1 MGKELSVTQLK
12 EAIRLAESAG
22 DNTTAE
28 ELKKKLQNM
37 SINS

>member
-1 MGKELSVTQLK
+1 MEMNVEQIK

-22 DNTTAE
+22 DSTTAE
-28 ELKKKLQNM
+28 ELKKKLQKL

>member
-1 MGKELSVTQLK
+1 MGKELSVTQIR

-22 DNTTAE
+22 DSASAE

>member
-1 MGKELSVTQLK
+1 MAMNVEQIK

-22 DNTTAE
+22 DTASAE
-28 ELKKKLQNM
+28 ELRKKLNAM

>member
-1 MGKELSVTQLK
+1 MAMNVEQIKEV
-12 EAIRLAESAG
+12 IRLAESAG

>member
-1 MGKELSVTQLK
+1 MAMNVEQIR

-22 DNTTAE
+22 DSTSVE